1 MAFHPGI
8 AYGVAVLTIAS
19 LACMGVRNR
28 RLGWRKEATNGFL
41 DILMA
46 WAAAREENRQALR
59 TLPRVTEP
67 HPAPARAEAIDMASQ
82 LGALSVAL
90 SVGSGTTPVEPTV
103 SADQLTPESVP
114 QKI

>member
-28 RLGWRKEATNGFL
+28 RLGWRKETTNGFL

-59 TLPRVTEP
+59 TLPRSMETY
-67 HPAPARAEAIDMASQ
+67 PAPASAENIDMASQ

-103 SADQLTPESVP
+103 SADQSINEVIP
-114 QKI
+114 QKL